1 MTDLTDSEKQEDCIF
16 CKIIAGKIPSAK
28 IYEDEE
34 VFVFAD
40 INPVNLGHSLV
51 IPKKHYTDISDTP
64 EETLAKLIATAKK
77 IAKAIKEDTKADGIN
92 IEMNNGKAAGQII
105 FHSHIHVIPRFIDD
119 GYRHWKGP
127 EKTPEEIR
135 EMAERI
141 RIKISEIYK
150 EI

>member
-1 MTDLTDSEKQEDCIF
+1 MTDLTDSKKEADCIF
-16 CKIIAGKIPSAK
+16 CKIIAGDIPSAK
-28 IYEDEE
+28 IHEDEE

-40 INPVNLGHSLV
+40 INPVNLGHSLI

-64 EETLAKLIATAKK
+64 DETLGKLIVTAKK
-77 IAKAIKEDTKADGIN
+77 IAEAIKKAVKADGIN

-127 EKTPEEIR
+127 EKTAEEIR
-135 EMAERI
+135 GVAEKI
-141 RIKISEIYK
+141 RIEISNREL
-150 EI
+150 